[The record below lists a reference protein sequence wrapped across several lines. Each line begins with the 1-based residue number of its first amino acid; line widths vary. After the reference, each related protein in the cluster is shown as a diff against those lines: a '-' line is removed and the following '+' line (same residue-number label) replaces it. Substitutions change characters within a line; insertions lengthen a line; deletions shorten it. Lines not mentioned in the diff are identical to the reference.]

1 MNPPVNRRL
10 VEQLLEDETL
20 SYNEVAERAACS
32 SWSVRKIAREL
43 AGDERPMKRSRRER
57 EAAPN
62 ESLGFTG
69 WAILAGIGGFLIG
82 AFWLFGRGMPPPD
95 A

>member
-1 MNPPVNRRL
+1 MSPQDRSRI
-10 VEQLLEDETL
+10 EELLQDESL
-20 SYNEVAERAACS
+20 SFRAIAREVGYSDFTIRQVS
-32 SWSVRKIAREL
+32 REL